1 MSDRTPQELVS
12 SVATVLRLPVSKV
25 RNFDR
30 QLMEAGLRSKKGHG
44 RGSAVMNY
52 ADAAMLLAAIASSDE
67 ISHAAECVSTARKLP
82 FATFSHKDEDG
93 DDLAKQILRSSILA
107 EIGSPRDFTTFGR
120 AIDSVMKYLVA
131 ERRRDFF
138 SIEIVT
144 VSGEPLAAYIIIS
157 SRGQIISSKHSVD
170 RIEFYRRGTE
180 KTFISGGL
188 RVSRT
193 VQGPSI
199 SGIAEIISGRALPV
213 RPEELS

>member
-1 MSDRTPQELVS
+1 MSGRTPQELVS
-12 SVATVLRLPVSKV
+12 SVASMLRLPVSKV

-44 RGSAVMNY
+44 RGSAIMNH

-67 ISHAAECVSTARKLP
+67 ISLAAECVSEARKLP
-82 FATFSHKDEDG
+82 FANISHKDEDAG
-93 DDLAKQILRSSILA
+93 DLGKQILRNSILM
-107 EIGSPRDFTTFGR
+107 EIGSPRDFGTFGR
-120 AIDSVMKYLVA
+120 AIDAVMKYLVA
-131 ERRRDFF
+131 QQRGDFF
-138 SIEIVT
+138 SMEIVT
-144 VSGEPLAAYIIIS
+144 VSGEPLAAYIVIS
-157 SRGQIISSKHSVD
+157 SPGQIISSGKGVD

-193 VQGPSI
+193 VQGPTI
-199 SGIAEIISGRALPV
+199 SAIADIISGRAPV

>member
-12 SVATVLRLPVSKV
+12 SVATMLRLPVSKV

-44 RGSAVMNY
+44 RGSAVMNHT
-52 ADAAMLLAAIASSDE
+52 DAAMLLAAIASSDE
-67 ISHAAECVSTARKLP
+67 ISQAAECVSKARKLP
-82 FATFSHKDEDG
+82 FANLSHKEED
-93 DDLAKQILRSSILA
+93 DFVKKYLRSSILP
-107 EIGSPRDFTTFGR
+107 EIGDPRDFSTFGR
-120 AIDSVMKYLVA
+120 AIDAVMKYLVVQQ
-131 ERRRDFF
+131 RSDFF
-138 SIEIVT
+138 SMEIVT

-157 SRGQIISSKHSVD
+157 SRGQIVSSRNGVD

-193 VQGPSI
+193 VQGPTI

-213 RPEELS
+213 RPEELA